1 MRSIGFLALAGQL
14 IAIAVLRIRYT
25 PTRTRALVDPSV
37 RRDYPFLMLALPVI
51 TIYAGMYIPR
61 NYLSAFAVESG
72 LTGPDLGFYMIAIMN
87 AASILGRLMVSA
99 LADNRLGIVNTTIV
113 ALFVH
118 GVLCFVW
125 IGIDSSG
132 GIIVIAIAFGLI
144 GGGTL
149 SLVSL
154 VPVCFTKDHD
164 YIGTRLGMFSLL
176 GGFGLLWGSPVAG
189 SLIEESPVDYTNLE
203 IYSGVLLT
211 ASAVLLAFARVMR
224 TGPEP
229 FVKF

>member
-1 MRSIGFLALAGQL
+1 MRSIGFIALAGQVT
-14 IAIAVLRIRYT
+14 AIALLRMRFT

-72 LTGPDLGFYMIAIMN
+72 LTGPNLGFYMIAIMN
-87 AASILGRLMVSA
+87 ASSILGRLVVA
-99 LADNRLGIVNTTIV
+99 AIADSRLGIVNTAIV

-118 GVLCFVW
+118 GVLCFIW
-125 IGIDSSG
+125 IGVDSRIG
-132 GIIVIAIAFGLI
+132 VVMLAVALGII

-149 SLVSL
+149 SLISL
-154 VPVCFTKDHD
+154 VPVSFTKDSD

-189 SLIEESPVDYTNLE
+189 SLINKSPVSYINLE

-211 ASAVLLAFARVMR
+211 ASAVLLAVARVMH
-224 TGPEP
+224 TGLEP